1 MYLRRLKAA
10 ETHSGAYPTG
20 LQVVQELGASGMSS
34 DESDYEARSGEAT
47 YLITKKPW
55 RANQVTAW
63 LRALDALHLRARY
76 QRQWRATAG
85 AWPHQRLIS
94 EKQSERAP
102 VEGLACNFYAQEFID
117 SLSPHSLNELDI
129 QDAIDLD
136 IPESLVKCVFSVF
149 SLGFFYK

>member
-1 MYLRRLKAA
+1 M
-10 ETHSGAYPTG
+10 
-20 LQVVQELGASGMSS
+20 VQELGVPGMSS
-34 DESDYEARSGEAT
+34 DESDHEAGSGEAT

-85 AWPHQRLIS
+85 AWPHLRLIS
-94 EKQSERAP
+94 DKLSERAP
-102 VEGLACNFYAQEFID
+102 VEGLACNFYTQEFMG
-117 SLSPHSLNELDI
+117 SLCPHSLSELDV

-136 IPESLVKCVFSVF
+136 IPESLVKWVFDVF
-149 SLGFFYK
+149 LLGLFHE